1 MKILIV
7 EDDPATRLYM
17 EESLASQGYAP
28 LSAPDGVRG
37 LEIFRREHPDLI
49 FLDIQMPGMNG
60 LDVLKA
66 IREERDDVIVVMNT
80 AHGTEELAIKA
91 MRLRAND
98 YLNKPVRHS
107 ELLPLLA
114 KYRAAIEAHRAAGEI
129 ADAIVSH
136 ELVMK
141 LENKLLLVPR
151 VADYLASQANLGPE
165 KDTVIGVTL
174 GLIELLNNAIEH
186 GNLGISGT
194 EKARLLEADPGA
206 HQAMVAERL
215 QSPELAARRVHI
227 HMNENREC
235 CEWIIRDE
243 GNGFDY
249 ARFLGNLEAPDV
261 LQLNGRGIFLSR
273 FQFDEMEYQG
283 CGNTV
288 RVRRYKN
295 WAANRV
301 DSTR

>member
-17 EESLASQGYAP
+17 EESLASQGFAP
-28 LSAPDGVRG
+28 LSAPDGIRG
-37 LEIFRREHPDLI
+37 LELFRREHPDLI

-136 ELVMK
+136 ELVMR

-165 KDTVIGVTL
+165 KETVIGVTL

-186 GNLGISGT
+186 GNLGISGP
-194 EKARLLEADPGA
+194 EKARLLESDPGA
-206 HQAMVAERL
+206 HQAMIAERL
-215 QSPELAARRVHI
+215 QVPELAARRVHI
-227 HMNENREC
+227 HMTENREY
-235 CEWIIRDE
+235 CEWTIRDE
-243 GNGFDY
+243 GHGFEY
-249 ARFLGNLEAPDV
+249 TRFLGNLEAPDV

-273 FQFDEMEYQG
+273 FQFDEFEYQG

-295 WAANRV
+295 PTTSRP
-301 DSTR
+301 DTSG